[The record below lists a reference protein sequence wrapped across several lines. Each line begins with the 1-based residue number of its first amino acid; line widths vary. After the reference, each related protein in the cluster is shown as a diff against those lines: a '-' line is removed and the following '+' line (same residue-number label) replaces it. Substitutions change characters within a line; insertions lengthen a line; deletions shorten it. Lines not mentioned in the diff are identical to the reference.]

1 VYENDGQFVRSFGK
15 GLLRSVS
22 DLALA
27 SDDCVIVLDEDSYVH
42 MFSEHGDHLSKFK
55 LTFSLHKG
63 RIAFHHSSEHVVLAD
78 AGDGYAYLHI
88 YTKDGELVRSTRI
101 YVEGIGESL
110 RRMIV
115 TAEGHVALLNT
126 PTSFTRTWKVFIV
139 C

>member
-1 VYENDGQFVRSFGK
+1 
-15 GLLRSVS
+15 
-22 DLALA
+22 
-27 SDDCVIVLDEDSYVH
+27 VH

-78 AGDGYAYLHI
+78 AGVGYAYLHI
-88 YTKDGELVRSTRI
+88 YTKDGELVRKTKI
-101 YVEGIGESL
+101 HVEGIDPSL

-115 TAEGHVALLNT
+115 TAEGHVALLNST
-126 PTSFTRTWKVFIV
+126 KSVFIV